1 MNNQDITEN
10 NLIELLKVEI
20 KYIKEKI
27 EEINTK
33 LEKKFATKSE
43 LQVVVLKL
51 EMLELKMQ
59 SYDSWTKWAGRLI
72 LGTLIVALLALII
85 IK

>member
-1 MNNQDITEN
+1 
-10 NLIELLKVEI
+10 LKVEI